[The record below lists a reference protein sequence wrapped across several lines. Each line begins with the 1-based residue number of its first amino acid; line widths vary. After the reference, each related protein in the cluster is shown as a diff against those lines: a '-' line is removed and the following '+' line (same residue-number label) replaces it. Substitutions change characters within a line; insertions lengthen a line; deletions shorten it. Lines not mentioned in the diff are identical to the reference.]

1 VRHAALAAA
10 LLLAPGLA
18 AAQSLCPGHVSASAA
33 AAVPAGARI
42 DLQLSNDGPTQ
53 LRVREV
59 VRAAL
64 RERGFQV
71 ADRPD
76 FVLAWRGR
84 AALGGGTGFEIESRD
99 MFRDSDDF
107 GWLGASPSLT
117 RRDPRP
123 APVMRLNA
131 VLELR
136 EAASRRVVWT
146 AVVSCE
152 RRGTDE
158 QLARYLTQVLAPLIG
173 RTVSGQAM

>member
-1 VRHAALAAA
+1 MRHALAAA
-10 LLLAPGLA
+10 LLLAPALA
-18 AAQSLCPGHVSASAA
+18 GAQSLCPGHVSASAA
-33 AAVPAGARI
+33 GAVPAGARL

-71 ADRPD
+71 TERPD

-84 AALGGGTGFEIESRD
+84 AATQGGGRFEIESRD
-99 MFRDSDDF
+99 MFRESDDF
-107 GWLGASPSLT
+107 GWLGAAPSLT
-117 RRDPRP
+117 RRETRP

-152 RRGTDE
+152 RRGTEE
-158 QLARYLTQVLAPLIG
+158 QLARHLTQVLVPLIG
-173 RTVSGQAM
+173 RTVSGQSM